1 MENRIRMRHLRCFLE
16 IARQRSL
23 TRAASTLNTVQ
34 PALSRSLRELEAEL
48 GKSLFHRTAQGMML
62 TPEGEEFYQTIAGP
76 LALISDGIDR
86 LRGTPDQ
93 PVVRISLAPA
103 VTRML
108 GVEAIN
114 TFYKTFPDVHVIIE
128 GRMYT
133 EAVQRLREGSV
144 DFAIGRLLDPSALG
158 GLSYEQLFVE
168 PIIFATRRDH
178 PLASRHNL
186 TLDDIDPYLIVG
198 PENNAIIWREINK
211 YLIKHGRRQFRR
223 VLESSSYEFS
233 RTFMRHSDG
242 IACLSRSILRP
253 ELESGEF
260 VQLDIPVDDLMGS
273 VGVTYRT
280 GTRMSAPV
288 RALFDLFRSTA
299 QTLYP

>member
-23 TRAASTLNTVQ
+23 TRAASSLNTVQ

-48 GKSLFHRTAQGMML
+48 GKSLFHRTAQGMVL
-62 TPEGEEFYQTIAGP
+62 TPEGEEFYQTISGP

-86 LRGTPDQ
+86 LRGAPER

-103 VTRML
+103 VTRIL
-108 GVEAIN
+108 GVEAVG
-114 TFYKTFPDVHVIIE
+114 TFFKTYPDVHVIVE
-128 GRMYT
+128 ARMYT
-133 EAVQRLREGSV
+133 EAVHRLRDGSV
-144 DFAIGRLLDPSALG
+144 DFAVGRLLDPSALG

-168 PIIFATRRDH
+168 PIIFAAHHSH
-178 PLASRHNL
+178 PLASRRNL
-186 TLDDIDPYLIVG
+186 TLDDLDAYLLLG
-198 PENNAIIWREINK
+198 PENNAIIWDEITK
-211 YLIKHGRRQFRR
+211 YLIKHGRRRFRR

-233 RTFMRHSDG
+233 RTFLRQNDAV
-242 IACLSRSILRP
+242 ACLSRSILRP

-260 VQLDIPVDDLMGS
+260 VQLDVPVDDLMGS